1 MVLLTYTDPFFMDD
15 LTAIRC
21 KDDMINV
28 VDAAAAEFFAATETP
43 ETGENLAKVSD
54 FIQSQILNMEPG
66 EKIEIGMITIIA
78 VSDERY
84 KREYAE
90 RVNN

>member
-1 MVLLTYTDPFFMDD
+1 MVLLTYTDPFFLDD
-15 LTAIRC
+15 LTVIGC
-21 KDDMINV
+21 KDDMIGL
-28 VDAAAAEFFAATETP
+28 VDAAAAEFFAATGTP

-54 FIQSQILNMEPG
+54 FIQAQILSMEPG

-78 VSDERY
+78 VSNAQY
-84 KREYAE
+84 QREYAD